1 MSVIFTPFLF
11 QSAMQAITPILLASL
26 AGVLCGRVGVFNLA
40 LEGQM
45 LVGAFAAIVGSYFT
59 HSALGGVAAAMAGAV
74 AFSLVL
80 AYGAT
85 VFRGDPVVIGIGM
98 NLLASGLTAYLLR
111 GTFGV
116 SGAFSDPGIVGL
128 GRIAIPPLIG
138 VPVLGWAFGRQSALT
153 WVAWALT
160 ALVSVVLFKT
170 PVGLRLRGVGEEPD
184 AAETL
189 GVDIARYRVVT
200 VLVARGADRARG
212 RAAVARR
219 CQRICR
225 GHERRARMDRG
236 RRGDAWAQ
244 QPPLRRRGLR
254 SFRLRRCVE
263 HQFAKPGSA
272 EPVDR
277 HFALSRDARG
287 ACHQPPPTN
296 SRPSASCG
304 SRRGER
310 FPSARPDREQLW
322 TPIGNQIAS
331 RLTRTSTGDPSGG
344 HLRRRRK
351 SPASTRQ
358 RPAPARSSAISSPS
372 TRWETTRLR

>member
-1 MSVIFTPFLF
+1 
-11 QSAMQAITPILLASL
+11 
-26 AGVLCGRVGVFNLA
+26 
-40 LEGQM
+40 
-45 LVGAFAAIVGSYFT
+45 
-59 HSALGGVAAAMAGAV
+59 MAGAV

-111 GTFGV
+111 VIFGV
-116 SGAFSDPGIVGL
+116 SGTFSDPGIVGL

-170 PVGLRLRGVGEEPD
+170 PVGLRLRGVGEAARRGRD
-184 AAETL
+184 AGRRHRPL
-189 GVDIARYRVVT
+189 PSRHGARRG
-200 VLVARGADRARG
+200 GADRARG

-219 CQRICR
+219 RQRICR
-225 GHERRARMDRG
+225 GHERRAGMDRG

-254 SFRLRRCVE
+254 PFRLRRCFE

-310 FPSARPDREQLW
+310 FPSARLDREVNFGRRSGIRFRAD
-322 TPIGNQIAS
+322 T
-331 RLTRTSTGDPSGG
+331 TSSDPSGG
-344 HLRRRRK
+344 HLRRRTK

-358 RPAPARSSAISSPS
+358 APAPARSSGPARASDTRSRRWGRASS
-372 TRWETTRLR
+372 

>member
-1 MSVIFTPFLF
+1 MNVIFTPFLF

-40 LEGQM
+40 LESQM

-59 HSALGGVAAAMAGAV
+59 QSALGGVAAAMAGAV

-116 SGAFSDPGIVGL
+116 SGTFSDPGIVGL
-128 GRIAIPPLIG
+128 GRITITPLIG

-200 VLVARGADRARG
+200 VLVAGALTGLAGAQLSLGAVSVFAEDMSAGRGWIAVVAVMLGRNNPLYVAAACVLFGFADALSINLQSQG
-212 RAAVARR
+212 LPNQLTDISPYLATLAALV
-219 CQRICR
+219 IS
-225 GHERRARMDRG
+225 H
-236 RRGDAWAQ
+236 
-244 QPPLRRRGLR
+244 RRRTR
-254 SFRLRRCVE
+254 APR
-263 HQFAKPGSA
+263 PPA
-272 EPVDR
+272 E
-277 HFALSRDARG
+277 AA
-287 ACHQPPPTN
+287 AA
-296 SRPSASCG
+296 SASLA
-304 SRRGER
+304 
-310 FPSARPDREQLW
+310 PPA
-322 TPIGNQIAS
+322 
-331 RLTRTSTGDPSGG
+331 DP
-344 HLRRRRK
+344 
-351 SPASTRQ
+351 
-358 RPAPARSSAISSPS
+358 RS
-372 TRWETTRLR
+372 